1 MKINKLFVTIL
12 ALGISFMTAQAQD
25 NYKVGVSDS
34 RMLRQGE
41 LMSVDFTL
49 DLSELKVVS
58 NRALLITPRIVG
70 PKDTLVLPSVG
81 VYGRTRYY
89 QYTRAR
95 QGMISGEGEQSF
107 RVSEKPETLPY
118 SEVVAYAPWMGN
130 ARLELLYGEYGCCQ
144 NILAQNAI
152 GLAQYSEP
160 ALPEPYCPEFLYVR
174 PAAEAVKHRALS
186 GEAYID
192 FPVNRTAIQENYRNN
207 AEELA
212 KIRRTIDSVRED
224 GDISLNSISIKGY
237 ASPEGKYA
245 NNLRLAKGRTESLK
259 AYVNGLYHFGNDF
272 IGTESVPENWEGLR
286 SFVEASQLANKK
298 AILEVIDGSL
308 EPDAKEKALATQ
320 FPEDYNII
328 KENCYPALRRTDYKI
343 DYQVRHYADAEE
355 IRSIIDTRPQNLS
368 LEEFY
373 IAAQGLDAG
382 SEEFNDIFETA
393 VRMFPHDEAANLNA
407 GVSALQC
414 GDLKRAARYL
424 DRAGESAE
432 AVYARGVLA
441 ALQQDYTK
449 ADELFCQVSEILP
462 QAAEARKQLEKYIN
476 K

>member
-34 RMLRQGE
+34 RMVRQGE

-49 DLSELKVVS
+49 DLSQLKVVS

-70 PKDTLVLPSVG
+70 QQDTLVLPSVG

-89 QYTRAR
+89 QYVRAR

-107 RVSEKPETLPY
+107 RVWEKPETLPY
-118 SEVVAYAPWMGN
+118 REVVTYAPWMRN

-144 NILAQNAI
+144 NILAQNAV
-152 GLAQYSEP
+152 GLTHYLEP
-160 ALPEPYCPEFLYVR
+160 PIQKPYRPVFLYVR

-186 GEAYID
+186 GQAYID
-192 FPVNRTAIQENYRNN
+192 FPVNWTAIQENYRNN
-207 AEELA
+207 VDELA
-212 KIRRTIDSVRED
+212 KIRLTIDSVRGDED
-224 GDISLNSISIKGY
+224 FVLTSITIKGY

-245 NNLRLAKGRTESLK
+245 NNVRLAKGRTESLK
-259 AYVNGLYHFGNDF
+259 AYVNGLYHFGKDF
-272 IGTESVPENWEGLR
+272 IGTEYEPENWEGLR
-286 SFVEASQLANKK
+286 SFVEASSLPNKK

-320 FPEDYNII
+320 FAEDYIII

-343 DYQVRHYADAEE
+343 EYQVRHYADAKE
-355 IRSIIDTRPQNLS
+355 IRSLIDSRPQNLS

-373 IAAQGLDAG
+373 MAAQDLEAG
-382 SEEFNDIFETA
+382 CEEFNNIFETA
-393 VRMFPHDEAANLNA
+393 VKMFPHDEAANLNA

-441 ALQQDYTK
+441 ALQQNYSK
-449 ADELFCQVSEILP
+449 ADELFKQVSDILP
-462 QAAEARKQLEKYIN
+462 QAADARKQIEENL
-476 K
+476 